1 MDAGPDDIIPY
12 YKRVVLKLSGE
23 ALKADQSH
31 GISPALINDIADE
44 IRRLHDLNVEIAVV
58 IGGGNFVRG
67 VGAAEMGIDRA
78 AADYMGMLATVIN
91 GIALQ
96 DVLGKKG
103 LDVRLVSA
111 LEIKEVAEPFVNR
124 KVRHHL
130 SKRRIVIF
138 AAGTGNPY
146 FTTDTA
152 AALRAIE
159 IGADLF
165 LKATMVDGA
174 YADDPKKVRDIKK
187 FDHITYDEVIKRE
200 LKVLDATAV
209 TLCKENNL
217 HIKIFNVTTKG
228 NIVKAVTDKT
238 IGTLISSI
246 ANGGNHDQRIVG

>member
-1 MDAGPDDIIPY
+1 MGTDADDHIPY

-23 ALKADQSH
+23 ALKGDYSY
-31 GISPALINDIADE
+31 GISHSVIDDIAVE
-44 IRRLHDLNVEIAVV
+44 IRALHDLDVEVAVV
-58 IGGGNFVRG
+58 IGGGNFFRG
-67 VGAAEMGIDRA
+67 AGGDQLGIDRA

-96 DVLGKKG
+96 DALGKKG

-111 LEIKEVAEPFVNR
+111 LEIKEVAEPFINK

-130 SKRRIVIF
+130 ANKRVVIF

-159 IGADLF
+159 IKADLF

-174 YADDPKKVRDIKK
+174 YADDPKKVKNLAK
-187 FDHITYDEVIKRE
+187 FNHITYDEVIARE

-217 HIKIFNVTTKG
+217 HIKIFNVTEKG
-228 NIVKAVTDKT
+228 NIVKAVTDKN
-238 IGTLISSI
+238 IGTSIS
-246 ANGGNHDQRIVG
+246 AEADGGNHD